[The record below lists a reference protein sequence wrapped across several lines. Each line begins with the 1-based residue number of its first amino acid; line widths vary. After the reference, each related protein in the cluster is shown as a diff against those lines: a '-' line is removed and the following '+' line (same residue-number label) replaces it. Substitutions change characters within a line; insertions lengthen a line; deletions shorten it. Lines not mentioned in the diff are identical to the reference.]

1 MFLPSGA
8 GAAGGSAGPIGM
20 PPSGVGAPGAIGA
33 GMIGA
38 GMMPSPG
45 VGGVGGVGG
54 GFGGPPDPNSAGYR
68 LRTDPELHRLYLA
81 DFEYE
86 RQCQSLAARIREA
99 PEDERA
105 PLMQELTELVQ
116 RHFDVRQQRRR
127 WLLQLLE
134 EELART
140 REAIEARQAARDA
153 LIQRRIQELTG
164 TQPVLDF

>member
-1 MFLPSGA
+1 
-8 GAAGGSAGPIGM
+8 
-20 PPSGVGAPGAIGA
+20 
-33 GMIGA
+33 
-38 GMMPSPG
+38 
-45 VGGVGGVGG
+45 
-54 GFGGPPDPNSAGYR
+54 
-68 LRTDPELHRLYLA
+68 
-81 DFEYE
+81 
-86 RQCQSLAARIREA
+86 
-99 PEDERA
+99 
-105 PLMQELTELVQ
+105 MQELTELVQ